1 MEPYR
6 GKILNLLLTQL
17 TLIILFLENLFLLFN
32 IKKGENEGA
41 ENTIGSFLLQPFTGK
56 IFLSIDFQKVKFLY
70 ENFNLR
76 ACRSIDKL
84 DRKR

>member
-1 MEPYR
+1 M
-6 GKILNLLLTQL
+6 
-17 TLIILFLENLFLLFN
+17 FN
-32 IKKGENEGA
+32 FEKGENERA

>member
-1 MEPYR
+1 M
-6 GKILNLLLTQL
+6 
-17 TLIILFLENLFLLFN
+17 FN
-32 IKKGENEGA
+32 FEIGENERA

-76 ACRSIDKL
+76 ALQSIDKL